1 MQDRSGSP
9 QGCILPMLS
18 DCELLCLLG
27 QGMTTEHWAR
37 EKLGGCLKN
46 LRYRP
51 DGYMRDKV

>member
-1 MQDRSGSP
+1 
-9 QGCILPMLS
+9 MLS